1 MRSFGLIGKSL
12 SHSFSQR
19 FFTQMFA
26 EKGIEAVYNLYEIPD
41 VSYLRPLIK
50 ANPNLVGLHV
60 TIPFK
65 ETVLAELDEI
75 DPEAE
80 KIGAV
85 NTILISRGKLKG
97 FNTDFYGFRDSIK
110 PFLAHG
116 MERALI
122 LGTGGASRAVDFALR
137 SLGIEVLFVSRSP
150 SKLNQVPYK
159 DINEQALKA
168 FRLIVNT
175 TPLGTFPDVDALPDL
190 PYQYIT
196 SEHLLYDLVYNPA
209 ETAFMKA
216 GRDKGAIVTNGLTML
231 HLQAMKSWEIWNK
244 A

>member
-19 FFTQMFA
+19 FFSQMFA

-41 VSYLRPLIK
+41 VSYLRPLIT
-50 ANPNLVGLHV
+50 ANPNLVGLNV

-150 SKLNQVPYK
+150 SGKNQVHYK
-159 DINEQALKA
+159 DINEQALRA

-216 GRDKGAIVTNGLTML
+216 GKSRGAAVTNGLTML
-231 HLQAMKSWEIWNK
+231 HLQAMKSWGIWNK